1 MRLKSELYKTEQ
13 EEIVDQIV
21 GTDKIIGI
29 LGLDKDKSITLYE
42 LDNDEEKQKKIMGLS
57 INIRKYFTYTSII
70 GVKKKLKRPWLS
82 IIKNVCKLKY
92 RIEKKDKW
100 MNVDGKGFKT
110 TKYTFNL
117 I

>member
-1 MRLKSELYKTEQ
+1 MRLKSELYKKEQ
-13 EEIVDQIV
+13 EEIVDQI
-21 GTDKIIGI
+21 IEI
-29 LGLDKDKSITLYE
+29 LNLDNEHSITLYA
-42 LDNDEEKQKKIMGLS
+42 LDNDEEKQKKIMDLS

-92 RIEKKDKW
+92 RIEKRDSW

-110 TKYTFNL
+110 TKYFL
-117 I
+117 FQFP